1 MRPNHGLSKT
11 WAATWVCPTGLF
23 RQVGKSMTS
32 PIAYKILVVDDH
44 PETLSIIQRVLQQQ
58 GYNVLGARSGFRGL
72 SLAES
77 ENPDLILVDGMMP
90 EMDGWEV
97 CRQIRQ
103 TPHLADIPIIM
114 FTAVDE
120 AEQKLAGFDAGAD
133 DYLTKPTEPAELIE
147 RVQAILHNRT
157 PKAAAVTRL
166 QEPAPTKTKQISE
179 TPALSTTM
187 KFTNGGSVTAVL
199 GARGGAG
206 ATTLA
211 INLASS
217 LASSGQATTLLDLDL
232 IQGHIALYLSQKH
245 QNGLN
250 NVLPTA
256 EETWPQALEAEVS
269 HYNEHLNL
277 MLSHVGLN
285 SGSLHLEPEQVQTL
299 LTPLIQP
306 NHHLIIDCG
315 HQLTAV
321 IESVLAQA
329 SQIIVCLRPERVS
342 LANARQ
348 LLEHLHKIAPPDSAV
363 HAIVFDF
370 SGLMAIPHAALEK
383 FLGHPLTAILP
394 VPPAEMN
401 QAVNKSIP
409 LVELNPQAKA
419 SVLIRQIAKKL
430 EKA

>member
-1 MRPNHGLSKT
+1 
-11 WAATWVCPTGLF
+11 
-23 RQVGKSMTS
+23 MTS
-32 PIAYKILVVDDH
+32 PIAYKILVIDDH

-77 ENPDLILVDGMMP
+77 ENPDMVLVDGMMP

-97 CRQIRQ
+97 CRRLRAMPKL
-103 TPHLADIPIIM
+103 TDMPIIM

-133 DYLTKPTEPAELIE
+133 DYLTKPTEPAELLE
-147 RVQAILHNRT
+147 RVKMMLEDRS
-157 PKAAAVTRL
+157 PKAAAETRL
-166 QEPAPTKTKQISE
+166 HKPLPEANKRIGDTSAPLTRTVTFSS
-179 TPALSTTM
+179 A
-187 KFTNGGSVTAVL
+187 GSVTAVL

-232 IQGHIALYLSQKH
+232 IQGHVALYLSQKH

-250 NVLPTA
+250 NVLNQPESQWSQLVKLETVNYADNFDLLLTHTQLA
-256 EETWPQALEAEVS
+256 EPPLPLQPEQT
-269 HYNEHLNL
+269 LNL
-277 MLSHVGLN
+277 L
-285 SGSLHLEPEQVQTL
+285 Q
-299 LTPLIQP
+299 PLIQP
-306 NHHLIIDCG
+306 NHQLIIDCG

-321 IESVLAQA
+321 VESVLAQA
-329 SQIIVCLRPERVS
+329 NQILVCLRPERVA

-348 LLEHLHKIAPPDSAV
+348 LLEHLHEIAPEETAV
-363 HAIVFDF
+363 RAIIFDF
-370 SGLMAIPHAALEK
+370 SGQMAIPHQALEK
-383 FLGHPLTAILP
+383 FLNHPLTAILP
-394 VPPAEMN
+394 MPPAEMN

-409 LVELNPQAKA
+409 LVQLNPHAKA
-419 SVLIRQIAKKL
+419 AILIRQIAQKL
-430 EKA
+430 VQP